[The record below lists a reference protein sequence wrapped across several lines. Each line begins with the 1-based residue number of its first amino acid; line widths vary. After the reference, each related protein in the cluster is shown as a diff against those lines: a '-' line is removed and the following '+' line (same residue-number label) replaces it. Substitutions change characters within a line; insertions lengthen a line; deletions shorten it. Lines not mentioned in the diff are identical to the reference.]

1 MAVSLTMNS
10 LSFYEPMRKNWFIV
24 QFDSSLG
31 NGTDGDALT
40 IACKTCDIPSLTTTE
55 NVIDRLND
63 KVYTPA
69 KSEYGTISIVFN
81 EYIQETSGGQSGDQG
96 EGNYRKSAGELLYAW
111 QQQVHNVKSGVQGA
125 KKQIAHNIAIVQI
138 DGAGNAV
145 RVWNVYKAWPTQIQF
160 DQLDSSDG
168 SMQTVTATFRFDWA
182 EQKDATITIGTGVG
196 DNNPGVL
203 NSGDFS

>member
-24 QFDSSLG
+24 QFDSGLSD
-31 NGTDGDALT
+31 DGEALT
-40 IACKTCDIPSLTTTE
+40 IACKSCDIPSLTTTE

-69 KSEYGTISIVFN
+69 KSEYGTINIVFN
-81 EYIQETSGGQSGDQG
+81 EYISENKG
-96 EGNYRKSAGELLYAW
+96 ESSSNSNDGNYNKSAGAILYAW
-111 QQQVHNVKSGVQGA
+111 QQKVHNVKSGVQGA

-145 RVWNVYKAWPTQIQF
+145 RVWNVYKAWPTQVQF
-160 DQLDSSDG
+160 DGLDSSDG
-168 SMQTVTATFRFDWA
+168 TMQTCTATFRFDWA
-182 EQKDATITIGTGVG
+182 EQKDAQLTITDTAGFASATALDVPTIG
-196 DNNPGVL
+196 
-203 NSGDFS
+203 

>member
-10 LSFYEPMRKNWFIV
+10 LSSYEPMRKNWFIV
-24 QFDSSLG
+24 QFDSGLT
-31 NGTDGDALT
+31 NNANEALT

-69 KSEYGTISIVFN
+69 KSEYGTISIAFN
-81 EYIQETSGGQSGDQG
+81 EYIHDNVDKSGT
-96 EGNYRKSAGELLYAW
+96 GNNYKSAGEILYAW

-145 RVWNVYKAWPTQIQF
+145 RVWNVYSAWPTAVEF
-160 DQLDSSDG
+160 DNLDSSAGDIQ
-168 SMQTVTATFRFDWA
+168 SVSATFRFDWA
-182 EQKDATITIGTGVG
+182 EQKDAQIEITKTVGANNAGTL
-196 DNNPGVL
+196 NNVVA
-203 NSGDFS
+203 F

>member
-31 NGTDGDALT
+31 TPEGNEGDALT

-63 KVYTPA
+63 KVYTPG

-81 EYIQETSGGQSGDQG
+81 EYIQENNANGNSGP
-96 EGNYRKSAGELLYAW
+96 GNYNKSAGAILYAW
-111 QQQVHNVKSGVQGA
+111 QQKVHNVKSGVQGA

-138 DGAGNAV
+138 DGAGNAT
-145 RVWNVYKAWPTQIQF
+145 RVWNVYQAWPTQIQF
-160 DQLDSSDG
+160 DQLDSGDG
-168 SMQTVTATFRFDWA
+168 TMQTVTATFRFDWA
-182 EQKDATITIGTGVG
+182 EQKDATLTITQSAGFAAAGTLDVPPIG
-196 DNNPGVL
+196 
-203 NSGDFS
+203 